1 MSKANSVL
9 AYEGAKGHHTVVPK
23 HCGPLPPFPP
33 YSAFRSERFM
43 SEADSVLAYEGAKGH
58 HTVAEEEETAATDA
72 NAEDADA
79 DEADA
84 FQPAHCNVAFGSAHD
99 GWAFRLDQFA
109 AMYAERLGCRPEALT
124 RALWGDWSYSAKEKR
139 VVRIK

>member
-1 MSKANSVL
+1 
-9 AYEGAKGHHTVVPK
+9 
-23 HCGPLPPFPP
+23 
-33 YSAFRSERFM
+33 M

-58 HTVAEEEETAATDA
+58 HTAAEETAGTA

-84 FQPAHCNVAFGSAHD
+84 FQPARCNVAFGSAHD

>member
-1 MSKANSVL
+1 M
-9 AYEGAKGHHTVVPK
+9 EGAVFEQTRGRSARFSSPPRFHHRAPEEAEA
-23 HCGPLPPFPP
+23 
-33 YSAFRSERFM
+33 SA
-43 SEADSVLAYEGAKGH
+43 EAA
-58 HTVAEEEETAATDA
+58 
-72 NAEDADA
+72 ADA

-84 FQPAHCNVAFGSAHD
+84 FQPARCDVAFGSAHD

-109 AMYAERLGCRPEALT
+109 AMYAERLGARPEALT